1 MAQRGVSITGFS
13 RWLTGVLAAC
23 VACVVCA
30 IGGCAV
36 EPHRPYIQSAGSGAA
51 CASTLAADKL
61 RTTPEVPD
69 DKSYTLHFVEF
80 DDQGWAFPDGIG
92 TPSRQIDCAIADLRH
107 KLEAG
112 PKNVLS
118 FVYVHGWKHSADND
132 DRDVNRFRTLLMS
145 RATNFP
151 DRHIVGIFVG
161 WGGKTVDAWGLNNL
175 TFWGRKNAAHHV
187 AEGRVRE
194 LFSRIRGL
202 RAYWNGPRDGFEHEC
217 DWDSGKKDLC
227 RLRTIMIG
235 HSFGGL
241 ILFKSAAPYLLEMLS
256 IQRDL
261 PAGEKHSR
269 ATRARG
275 IADLIVL
282 LNPAFEGSRYEP
294 VFEASKHYPAVDRE
308 PPVLVMLTS
317 TADWATKNAFP
328 VARWFNSI
336 FQYPSSSDDQS
347 TAMRRTPGHI
357 EHYLTHTLCLGDEAC
372 TDATGDPAAAAAIAA
387 PELRRST
394 EIRRYRCGLVLR
406 AIESASPPPQ
416 SIIWNVRTNGKVIP
430 NHNDV
435 DGPEV
440 RSFIEQVYA
449 DVTGLRV
456 EPSDGDCI
464 PAAVPAVGIDRA
476 SVPASD
482 GIPAH

>member
-1 MAQRGVSITGFS
+1 MSHRGVSITGFS
-13 RWLTGVLAAC
+13 RWLAGVLA
-23 VACVVCA
+23 VCVVCV

-36 EPHRPYIQSAGSGAA
+36 EPHRPYIQSAESGAA
-51 CASTLAADKL
+51 CPSTPAADKQ

-80 DDQGWAFPDGIG
+80 DDQGWAFPDGTG
-92 TPSRQIDCAIADLRH
+92 TPSLQIDCAIADLGH
-107 KLEAG
+107 KLEATD
-112 PKNVLS
+112 KRNVLS
-118 FVYVHGWKHSADND
+118 FVYVHGWKHSADNN
-132 DRDVNRFRTLLMS
+132 DRDVKRFRELLMS
-145 RATNFP
+145 RAKYFP

-202 RAYWNGPRDGFEHEC
+202 RAYWNGPRNASEHDC
-217 DWDSGKKDLC
+217 DWEPGNKDRC

-256 IQRDL
+256 IERDL

-294 VFEASKHYPAVDRE
+294 VFEASQHYRAADLE

-357 EHYLTHTLCLGDEAC
+357 ERYLTHTLCLGNEAC
-372 TDATGDPAAAAAIAA
+372 ADATGDAAATAAIAA

-394 EIRRYRCGLVLR
+394 EIRRYCGGLVLR
-406 AIESASPPPQ
+406 AIESASRPPR
-416 SIIWNVRTNGKVIP
+416 SIIWNVRTNGQVIP

-435 DGPEV
+435 DRPEV
-440 RSFIEQVYA
+440 FRFIEQVYA
-449 DVTGLRV
+449 EVTGLR
-456 EPSDGDCI
+456 SAACDDDYI
-464 PAAVPAVGIDRA
+464 PATVPAVGIDQT
-476 SVPASD
+476 SVPAPH

>member
-1 MAQRGVSITGFS
+1 MSHGGVSMTAFS
-13 RWLTGVLAAC
+13 RWFAGVLTVCAAC
-23 VACVVCA
+23 L

-36 EPHRPYIQSAGSGAA
+36 LPHRPYIQAAEPGAA
-51 CASTLAADKL
+51 CASTVAADKL

-80 DDQGWAFPDGIG
+80 DDQGWAFPDGTG

-132 DRDVNRFRTLLMS
+132 DRDVQRFRKLLMS
-145 RATNFP
+145 RAAYFP
-151 DRHIVGIFVG
+151 DRHVVGIFVG

-187 AEGRVRE
+187 ADGRVRE

-202 RAYWNGPRDGFEHEC
+202 RDYWNGPRNAFETDC
-217 DWDSGKKDLC
+217 DWEPGNKDRC

-241 ILFKSAAPYLLEMLS
+241 ILFTSAAPYLLQMLS
-256 IQRDL
+256 TERDL
-261 PAGEKHSR
+261 PAGEKRQR
-269 ATRARG
+269 AARARG

-294 VFEASKHYPAVDRE
+294 VFEASQHYRAAERE

-357 EHYLTHTLCLGDEAC
+357 EHYLTHTLCLADKGCPDAPGDA
-372 TDATGDPAAAAAIAA
+372 DAAVA
-387 PELRRST
+387 PELQRATS
-394 EIRRYRCGLVLR
+394 RRYCGGLVLR
-406 AIESASPPPQ
+406 SIESAAARPPR
-416 SIIWNVRTNGKVIP
+416 SIVWNVRTNGQVIP
-430 NHNDV
+430 NHNDI
-435 DGPEV
+435 DRPEV
-440 RSFIEQVYA
+440 LRFIEQVYS
-449 DVTGLRV
+449 DVTGLR
-456 EPSDGDCI
+456 SAACDDDYT
-464 PAAVPAVGIDRA
+464 PATVPNGGIDQASTRA
-476 SVPASD
+476 AD
-482 GIPAH
+482 GIQAP